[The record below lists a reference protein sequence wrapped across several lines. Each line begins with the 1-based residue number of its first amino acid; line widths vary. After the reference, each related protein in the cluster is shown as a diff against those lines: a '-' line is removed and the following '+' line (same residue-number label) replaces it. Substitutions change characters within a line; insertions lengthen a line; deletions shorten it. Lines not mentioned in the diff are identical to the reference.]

1 MCNKCNCHGAGLA
14 AFLLGALVGAAAGVL
29 LAPAKGET
37 TRRKLKRLASDAYE
51 DQKEFVLEHAGELKK
66 RAGEV
71 KDKIAERAGEV
82 KDKIAER
89 AGEAK
94 EKLAEGKDKVV
105 KEFNKRKDELAAK
118 FKKEEE

>member
-71 KDKIAERAGEV
+71 KEKIAERAE
-82 KDKIAER
+82 
-89 AGEAK
+89 EAK